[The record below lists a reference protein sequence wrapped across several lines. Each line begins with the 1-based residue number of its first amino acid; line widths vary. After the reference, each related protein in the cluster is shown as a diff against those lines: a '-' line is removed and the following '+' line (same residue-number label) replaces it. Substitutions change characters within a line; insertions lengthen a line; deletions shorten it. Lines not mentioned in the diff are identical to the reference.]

1 MNRLTHETPQPTN
14 NSPLYEI
21 LRSASPV
28 SADMPTLGRLLVL
41 AVLAAVFA
49 NVAHAVVP
57 PDVGV
62 SDSFEGIAIYPFWT
76 TSHEF
81 GSISLSTDHAY
92 SGSHALKFASSSG
105 GNRGMNLRHI
115 FPKLTKGV
123 VSIAFY
129 DDAPGT
135 ETLYEQLTVS
145 DSKNS
150 TVYASVGTMDFDSEC
165 YEASFGSGGPNAVCG
180 IYPQTTTTPVRR
192 TPGWHVLSI
201 SFGAANVSISID
213 GNVVFTAS
221 GTYDFDTIQLAVT
234 GPSWRPNTVA
244 YFDDFRFMP
253 LTY

>member
-1 MNRLTHETPQPTN
+1 M
-14 NSPLYEI
+14 
-21 LRSASPV
+21 
-28 SADMPTLGRLLVL
+28 VL
-41 AVLAAVFA
+41 AMLAAVFA
-49 NVAHAVVP
+49 NVAHAAVP
-57 PDVGV
+57 PDVSV
-62 SDSFEGIAIYPFWT
+62 SDSFEGVAIYPFWT
-76 TSHEF
+76 TSQDF

-105 GNRGMNLRHI
+105 GNRSMALRHV
-115 FPKLTKGV
+115 FPTLAKGT

-150 TVYASVGTMDFDSEC
+150 AVSATVGTMDFDSEC
-165 YEASFGSGGPNAVCG
+165 YEASFGASGPNAICG

-192 TPGWHVLSI
+192 TPGWHVFSI

-213 GNVVFTAS
+213 GDVVFTGS
-221 GTYDFDTIQLAVT
+221 GTYDFDTIQLAVS
-234 GPSWRPNTVA
+234 GPSWRPNTLA